1 MSLEYVN
8 KNYLVADLVNN
19 LVTWSNFSFEGANPK
34 HIKVQ
39 YCGRDTQ
46 CGNALLSMPT
56 SDVNPLIVWID
67 PNLCKL

>member
-1 MSLEYVN
+1 MPLVYVN
-8 KNYLVADLVNN
+8 ENYLVFDLVND

-46 CGNALLSMPT
+46 RGDALLSMPT
-56 SDVNPLIVWID
+56 SDVNPLIVRID